1 MFSSLRA
8 RLWLT
13 YALIV
18 GVVLF
23 IVGTALVVFLLR
35 NPYETRTAVQRLRLV
50 SALISQRGEGLEQ
63 LPAARQ
69 LEAAQRADAAFNA
82 RVAVQDP
89 NGRTLVDS
97 RAGTATP
104 LPNLTQRAYANL
116 PPAQSFYRDEKLRV
130 WLYAARQLDDGN
142 LLIVAM
148 PRPRTPLLAIF
159 RDDFVG
165 PFLQAAL
172 IALLLT
178 LLLAVWVARWISAP
192 LQRMSSA
199 ARRVARGE
207 YRPIP
212 PQGPEE
218 VQELA
223 RAFNEMTIK
232 VQSSQQAQRD
242 FVSNVSH
249 ELKTPLT
256 SIQGFA
262 QAIMDGTV
270 NTAEGLQQAAGV
282 IYVESGRMYRL
293 VLDLLDLARLDAGI
307 AGIQSEPLD
316 LAVLL
321 QSVVAKFNPQASQ
334 AQVEIKMELE
344 PCASFR
350 GDSDRLAQVFT
361 NLVDNAIQHSPAGG
375 QVSLRLHPAGG
386 QVEIS
391 VSDNGPGIP
400 VEGLKRI
407 FERFYQLDKA
417 RPGGSGRGVGL
428 GLAIAREIVQSHGG
442 SISVSNNTPSP
453 GATFMVK
460 LPLPRNK

>member
-13 YALIV
+13 YVLIA
-18 GVVLF
+18 GVVLC
-23 IVGTALVVFLLR
+23 IVGAALVVFLLR
-35 NPYETRTAVQRLRLV
+35 NPSETRTAVQRLRLV
-50 SALISQRGEGLEQ
+50 TVLISQRGGALER
-63 LPAARQ
+63 LPATRQ
-69 LEAAQRADAAFNA
+69 LEAAQRADTAFNA

-89 NGRTLVDS
+89 SGNTLVDS

-104 LPNLTQRAYANL
+104 LPNLTGRANANL
-116 PPAQSFYRDEKLRV
+116 PLAQSFYRDVKLRV
-130 WLYAARQLDDGN
+130 WLYAARQLADGN

-148 PRPRTPLLAIF
+148 PRPRTPVLAIF
-159 RDDFVG
+159 RDEFVG

-178 LLLAVWVARWISAP
+178 LLLAVWVAQWISAP

-199 ARRVARGE
+199 ARRVASGE

-218 VQELA
+218 VQELVQ
-223 RAFNEMTIK
+223 AFNEMTGK

-270 NTAEGLQQAAGV
+270 NTSEGLQQAAGV
-282 IYVESGRMYRL
+282 IYAESGRMHRL

-307 AGIQSEPLD
+307 AGIKREPLD

-321 QSVVAKFNPQASQ
+321 RSVAEKLTPQARQ

-344 PCASFR
+344 PSIDFS
-350 GDSDRLAQVFT
+350 GDGDRLVQVFT
-361 NLVDNAIQHSPAGG
+361 NLVDNALQHTPAGG
-375 QVSLRLHPAGG
+375 LVCLRLRLSGG

-391 VSDNGPGIP
+391 VSDSGSGIP
-400 VEGLKRI
+400 VEELKRI

-428 GLAIAREIVQSHGG
+428 GLAIAREIVQAHGG
-442 SISVSNNTPSP
+442 SITVSNNTPPP
-453 GATFMVK
+453 GSTFTVR
-460 LPLPRNK
+460 LPLPRKK